1 MKKTIVAIAAALLL
15 GGALVYAQAPGWG
28 QGGGPGWGPGWG
40 PGMGPGWSQGMG
52 PGMMGPGWGQGMGPG
67 MMRGY
72 GPYGGPEYGPSEA
85 ISLDKAKEIAAQY
98 TEKYM
103 KGFTVER
110 VLPFTGMRHTMY
122 AVEVRGPKDEVRFLH
137 INPWGGVM
145 PVTNAPYAGQ

>member
-1 MKKTIVAIAAALLL
+1 MKKTIVGVAAALLL

-28 QGGGPGWGPGWG
+28 QGGGPNWG
-40 PGMGPGWSQGMG
+40 PGMGPGWGQGMG
-52 PGMMGPGWGQGMGPG
+52 PGMMGPGQGMGPG

-72 GPYGGPEYGPSEA
+72 GPYGSPEYGPGEA
-85 ISLDKAKEIAAQY
+85 ITFDKAKEIAGQY

-122 AVEVRGPKDEVRFLH
+122 AVELRGPKEEVRFLH

-145 PVTNAPYAGQ
+145 PVTSAPYAGR